1 MPLPP
6 EQTPAQRAAAPA
18 ARTSSRRRDGGKRAD
33 IVARAIEHFGQEG
46 YENTKWA
53 DVAASV
59 GIGSTALYHYFESK
73 LHCLYVIMAEALATY
88 ASNFERITKESPDYP
103 SAIVAILRHEYDL
116 N

>member
-73 LHCLYVIMAEALATY
+73 LHCLYVIMGDTLESFHDDFT
-88 ASNFERITKESPDYP
+88 RITSE
-103 SAIVAILRHEYDL
+103 HEDFL
-116 N
+116 DALGA